1 MTDEAETSGTG
12 QPKAPWRSRLLGAA
26 FGLLYRS
33 RTLYWL
39 ASTLPFAGQWHVWQR
54 RALPRVVGQDVL
66 DVGCGPGTLL
76 ADLVA
81 AGYRCRAVDAS
92 PQMVEA
98 ARAELRL
105 RGLAGRDVQVAQA
118 RVQDLPFADA
128 SFDTVTSTFPTEYI
142 YDPLAIREIARV
154 LRPGGRLVVVEGA
167 MLLPATLWL
176 IPLVAF
182 QALVYGQPLR
192 RALGRGEARGQAV
205 PRGQVYTEDLSG
217 RASAIPLEAAELRR
231 LEQRDRSRLWV
242 VYVTV
247 GEKAPVGADGP

>member
-1 MTDEAETSGTG
+1 MAS
-12 QPKAPWRSRLLGAA
+12 RSPARADILRML

-33 RTLYWL
+33 RTLYWM

-54 RALPRVVGQDVL
+54 RALPRVVGRDVL
-66 DVGCGPGTLL
+66 DVGCGPGRLL

-98 ARAELRL
+98 ARAELRR
-105 RGLAGRDVQVAQA
+105 RGMAGHDVQVVRA

-142 YDPLAIREIARV
+142 YDPQAIREIARA

-167 MLLPATLWL
+167 RLLPASPWVS
-176 IPLVAF
+176 PLVAF
-182 QALVYGQPLR
+182 QALVYGQSLR

-205 PRGQVYTEDLSG
+205 PRGQVYTEDLPA
-217 RASAIPLEAAELRR
+217 RASTIPLEAAGLRR
-231 LEQRDRSRLWV
+231 LEQRDWSRLWV

-247 GEKAPVGADGP
+247 GEKALVGLDGP